1 MSEDRTVTGLR
12 APRASPPSQSA
23 AVQYMLRELVDAS
36 PDGLALTDGAGTLV
50 LVNRRLQ
57 EMFGYDSAEL
67 LGRPVELLIP
77 AGFRAVHRGHRA
89 DWAQS
94 TRARSTRARSTRAQS
109 TRERSVGAGVQLLG
123 LRKDETTFPAEIS
136 LSPVPAEVGR
146 FIVAVIRDVTQL
158 RRLEEQAAAAAADA
172 ARARAGGELH
182 NTIVSRLFITGLLLQ
197 TAADLP
203 ADAARRSIVNTLEHL
218 DDTIRQIRDAV
229 FSMNPPRY
237 RP

>member
-1 MSEDRTVTGLR
+1 MDMSEDRTAFGLR
-12 APRASPPSQSA
+12 VPRASPPSQSA
-23 AVQYMLRELVDAS
+23 AVLYMLRELVDAS

-50 LVNRRLQ
+50 LVNRRLE

-67 LGRPVELLIP
+67 LGNPVELLIP
-77 AGFRAVHRGHRA
+77 AGLRAVHRGHRA

-94 TRARSTRARSTRAQS
+94 TPARSMGT
-109 TRERSVGAGVQLLG
+109 GVQLLG

-146 FIVAVIRDVTQL
+146 YIVAVIRDVTHL

-172 ARARAGGELH
+172 ARVRAGNELH

-203 ADAARRSIVNTLEHL
+203 ADAARRSIVNILEHL
-218 DDTIRQIRDAV
+218 DDIIRQIRDAV
-229 FSMNPPRY
+229 FSMNPRRS

>member
-1 MSEDRTVTGLR
+1 MDMSEDRTAFGLR
-12 APRASPPSQSA
+12 VPRASPPSQSA
-23 AVQYMLRELVDAS
+23 AVLYMLRELVDAS

-50 LVNRRLQ
+50 LVNRRLE

-67 LGRPVELLIP
+67 LGSPVELLIP
-77 AGFRAVHRGHRA
+77 AGLRAVHRGHRA
-89 DWAQS
+89 DCAQ
-94 TRARSTRARSTRAQS
+94 STRAQS
-109 TRERSVGAGVQLLG
+109 TPARSMGTGVQLLG

-146 FIVAVIRDVTQL
+146 YIVAVIRDVTHL

-172 ARARAGGELH
+172 ARVRAGNELH

-203 ADAARRSIVNTLEHL
+203 ADAARRSIVNILEHL
-218 DDTIRQIRDAV
+218 DDIIRQIRDAV
-229 FSMNPPRY
+229 FSMNPRRS

>member
-1 MSEDRTVTGLR
+1 MSEDRTAFGLR
-12 APRASPPSQSA
+12 VPRASPPSQSA
-23 AVQYMLRELVDAS
+23 AVLYMLRELVDAS

-50 LVNRRLQ
+50 LVNRRLE

-67 LGRPVELLIP
+67 LGSPVELLIP
-77 AGFRAVHRGHRA
+77 AGLRAVHRGHRA
-89 DWAQS
+89 DCAQ
-94 TRARSTRARSTRAQS
+94 STRAQS
-109 TRERSVGAGVQLLG
+109 TRAQSTPARSMGTGVQLLG

-146 FIVAVIRDVTQL
+146 YIVAVIRDVTHL

-172 ARARAGGELH
+172 ARVRAGNELH

-203 ADAARRSIVNTLEHL
+203 ADAARRSIVNILEHL
-218 DDTIRQIRDAV
+218 DDIIRQIRDAV
-229 FSMNPPRY
+229 FSMNPRRS

>member
-1 MSEDRTVTGLR
+1 MSEDRTAFGLR
-12 APRASPPSQSA
+12 VPRASPPSQSA
-23 AVQYMLRELVDAS
+23 AVLYMLRELVDAS

-50 LVNRRLQ
+50 LVNRRLE

-67 LGRPVELLIP
+67 LGSPVELLIP
-77 AGFRAVHRGHRA
+77 AGLRAVHRGHRA
-89 DWAQS
+89 DCAQ
-94 TRARSTRARSTRAQS
+94 STRAQS
-109 TRERSVGAGVQLLG
+109 TPARSMGTGVQLLG

-146 FIVAVIRDVTQL
+146 YIVAVIRDVTHL

-172 ARARAGGELH
+172 ARVRAGNELH

-203 ADAARRSIVNTLEHL
+203 ADAARRSIVNILEHL
-218 DDTIRQIRDAV
+218 DDIIRQIRDAV
-229 FSMNPPRY
+229 FSMNPRRS